1 MDGGKMKNSGSGM
14 AIASM
19 VCGIIGLILS
29 CLIAGIVPCI
39 IGLIL
44 GVLVIA
50 HNRAGKGMAIAGV
63 ATSTIGIA
71 IFLVVIIG
79 VTGAKSKTSESGEI
93 ERIESSNTIQT
104 SKSVQE
110 TTTETST
117 TFHPGDVLETKYDRL
132 TYLSCD
138 TDYVPDNKYFQPESG
153 KKIVRLEFE
162 YENTGKSDQSISFIS
177 FTGYA
182 DGYKVDPWFYSD
194 DDLSGT
200 ISAGK
205 KLKGALY
212 FEVPDDAQEIT
223 VEYDVNYWTS
233 EKTVFVV
240 E

>member
-1 MDGGKMKNSGSGM
+1 M
-14 AIASM
+14 
-19 VCGIIGLILS
+19 
-29 CLIAGIVPCI
+29 
-39 IGLIL
+39 
-44 GVLVIA
+44 
-50 HNRAGKGMAIAGV
+50 
-63 ATSTIGIA
+63 
-71 IFLVVIIG
+71 
-79 VTGAKSKTSESGEI
+79 
-93 ERIESSNTIQT
+93 
-104 SKSVQE
+104 
-110 TTTETST
+110 
-117 TFHPGDVLETKYDRL
+117 
-132 TYLSCD
+132 
-138 TDYVPDNKYFQPESG
+138 
-153 KKIVRLEFE
+153 RLEFE